1 MEKRQYRFAFDIGI
15 GSCGWAV
22 VSENET
28 GNKKMMMLVR
38 FLLPGEKADG
48 KDQKSGTQRL
58 SRRKASAAPSE
69 TSERASEK
77 LYSLYPVYE

>member
-28 GNKKMMMLVR
+28 GNR
-38 FLLPGEKADG
+38 RIEDAGSRIFDSGEKADG
-48 KDQKSGTQRL
+48 KD
-58 SRRKASAAPSE
+58 
-69 TSERASEK
+69 
-77 LYSLYPVYE
+77 